1 MRRVWANLRWA
12 SLLALLLI
20 AAAPPGGPEDARRQV
35 EEAEAARAAAL
46 AAHQAAAA
54 RAAEAAAAAGALST
68 ERVKAA
74 ARLRAAEAATLQS
87 AERMAALTR
96 AQNEAEARLAAR
108 SAAIAPLLPLIE
120 RLSLY
125 PAETLL
131 AVPESP
137 EDAVRG
143 LIVLQG
149 IAHRLE
155 AEATALRREQAT
167 LAAARAAT
175 AAEAPRLA
183 QAERAQQEA
192 AQELDRQLA
201 AADLG
206 RRAAEGESAAAERR
220 AAELAERADTLRA
233 LMARLEAERA
243 AEARAHAEAARAEA
257 ARAGKRRHAAKP
269 PVPDEAAP
277 PAGHGPL
284 LVPVTGTLVRGWGQ
298 PTEAGPAAGLTYR
311 AAPNAR
317 VIAPCDGRVAFA
329 APFRSYGKLLILDC
343 GAGTDAVLS
352 GFERLDVHAGQSLRR
367 GQPVGVM
374 PGWDPGTQGDRPTLY
389 VELRRRG
396 EPVNPATLMGAS

>member
-1 MRRVWANLRWA
+1 MRRAPA

-20 AAAPPGGPEDARRQV
+20 AAAPSGRPEDVRRQA

-54 RAAEAAAAAGALST
+54 RAAQAAAAAATVAT
-68 ERVKAA
+68 ERVRAA

-96 AQNEAEARLAAR
+96 AQKEAETRLAAR
-108 SAAIAPLLPLIE
+108 SAAIAPLLPLAE

-131 AVPESP
+131 AVPASP

-143 LIVLQG
+143 LIVLRG
-149 IAHRLE
+149 IARRLE
-155 AEATALRREQAT
+155 EEAGALRREQAT
-167 LAAARAAT
+167 LATARAAV

-183 QAERAQQEA
+183 QAEKTQQDA

-206 RRAAEGESAAAERR
+206 RRTAEDESAAAQRR
-220 AAELAERADTLRA
+220 AAEFAERADSLRA

-243 AEARAHAEAARAEA
+243 AAEARAHAEATRAEA
-257 ARAGKRRHAAKP
+257 ARAEKRRHAAKP
-269 PVPDEAAP
+269 STPEEATP

-311 AAPNAR
+311 AAPKAR
-317 VIAPCDGRVAFA
+317 VVAPCNGRVAFA

-352 GFERLDVHAGQSLRR
+352 GFERLDVHPGQSLRR

-374 PGWDPGTQGDRPTLY
+374 PGWDPGVQGDRPTLY

-396 EPVNPATLMGAS
+396 EPVNPAPLMGAS

>member
-1 MRRVWANLRWA
+1 MRRPPA
-12 SLLALLLI
+12 SLLPLLLI
-20 AAAPPGGPEDARRQV
+20 AAAPPSGLDDARRQA
-35 EEAEAARAAAL
+35 EQAEAARAAAL

-54 RAAEAAAAAGALST
+54 RAAEAAAAADMLST

-74 ARLRAAEAATLQS
+74 GRLRAAEAATLES
-87 AERMAALTR
+87 AERMAALAR
-96 AQNEAEARLAAR
+96 AQSEAETRLAAR
-108 SAAIAPLLPLIE
+108 SAAIAPLLPLAE

-131 AVPESP
+131 AVPASP

-143 LIVLQG
+143 LIVMRG
-149 IAHRLE
+149 IARRLE
-155 AEATALRREQAT
+155 AEGAALRREQVA

-175 AAEAPRLA
+175 AAEASRLA
-183 QAERAQQEA
+183 QAEAAQQEA

-206 RRAAEGESAAAERR
+206 RRAAEDESAATERR
-220 AAELAERADTLRA
+220 ATEFAERADSLRA

-243 AEARAHAEAARAEA
+243 AAEARARAEA
-257 ARAGKRRHAAKP
+257 ARAEKERRRHAKP
-269 PVPDEAAP
+269 PAPEEASVPAS
-277 PAGHGPL
+277 HNPL

-311 AAPNAR
+311 AAPKAR
-317 VIAPCDGRVAFA
+317 VVAPCDGRVAFA

-352 GFERLDVHAGQSLRR
+352 GFDRLDVHPGQSLRR

-374 PGWDPGTQGDRPTLY
+374 PGWDPASQGDRPTLY

-396 EPVNPATLMGAS
+396 EPVNPAPLMGRAEGGS